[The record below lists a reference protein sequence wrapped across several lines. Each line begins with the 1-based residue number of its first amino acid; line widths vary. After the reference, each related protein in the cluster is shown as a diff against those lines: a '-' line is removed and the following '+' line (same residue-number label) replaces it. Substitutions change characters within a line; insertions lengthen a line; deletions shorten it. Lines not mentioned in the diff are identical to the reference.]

1 MNFLQ
6 KQDIGI
12 LMTYDLLDGNLS
24 FLPWTKVMPN
34 IPGHQ
39 THCGQLSVG

>member
-39 THCGQLSVG
+39 THC